1 MKVYTDCDADVL
13 TSQWLDSWEVMAEA
27 YTSQSLSLL
36 VKCVQMTSCS
46 RVLKKSKRPL
56 NIKRP
61 PCQHP
66 SPPPGDKYRYDQ
78 RKIFPTIFLS
88 TRSPSAELCLV
99 TSDEIYSLERN
110 MIKHD
115 SSNFGGFVCIKSQ
128 QFVIE
133 KSRWSSVLTLDI

>member
-1 MKVYTDCDADVL
+1 
-13 TSQWLDSWEVMAEA
+13 MAEA
-27 YTSQSLSLL
+27 FTSQSLSLL
-36 VKCVQMTSCS
+36 VKCLQMTSCS

-66 SPPPGDKYRYDQ
+66 SPPPGYDQ
-78 RKIFPTIFLS
+78 RKIFPTLFLFIQS
-88 TRSPSAELCLV
+88 LNAEMYLV
-99 TSDEIYSLERN
+99 TLDEIYSLERN

-115 SSNFGGFVCIKSQ
+115 SSNFGGFLCIKSQ

-133 KSRWSSVLTLDI
+133 KSR